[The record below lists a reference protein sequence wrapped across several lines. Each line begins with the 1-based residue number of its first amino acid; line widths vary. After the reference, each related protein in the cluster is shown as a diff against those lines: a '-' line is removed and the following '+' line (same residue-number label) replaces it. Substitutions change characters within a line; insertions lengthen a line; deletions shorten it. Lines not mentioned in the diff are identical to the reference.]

1 MKYLSECD
9 VLVYDMHTGNPRD
22 VDYALNGKY

>member
-9 VLVYDMHTGNPRD
+9 LLIFDLHAGNPRD
-22 VDYALNGKY
+22 VDLALAGKY